1 MGQPIY
7 ILKQMPN
14 AEFVDWIAY
23 SRIEPFGERRADWR
37 AAQLSVVTIEAARG
51 IMQMLAG
58 KKAPRASSNMRT
70 PKPLKMA
77 DFLLKF
83 EKPKPRQTWQNQL
96 QMVEMLNSMFGGK
109 DERKR

>member
-58 KKAPRASSNMRT
+58 KKAKR